1 MVEEKSVTKSLR
13 IKVIRPLLNEDG
25 EIRLRQ
31 LKEKSEQG
39 HVPSNHQFW
48 SEIKKDYPEVVTW
61 NELGGLLTQIQKK
74 ICFIYNKASAN
85 IYSELSRIDFKIKNI
100 DSILS
105 RFGYPEAMKELHDS
119 YFALGV
125 RQKLQGNFSGE
136 KLKELRRATISLP
149 VARSDIF
156 PIPVTMQ
163 NGFKIEEIND
173 KSYSNYGDFVMTI
186 PFPRFEPKK
195 EMDDESK
202 DKIKKLKDK
211 LKLEEDYEKKFE
223 INNEIENIENNFL
236 NKYKPWE
243 KYDFQEG
250 GSKKNIRLL
259 LSTKERK
266 KIDKSTQIKIKNLKE
281 EIKKEKDAG
290 GLKFLRDKL
299 SNLQENLDFGTQ
311 AEIKRVVK
319 GEYKI
324 TWVEINRGKKLG
336 DKNKWF
342 VHLSIKVP
350 IRELELNKEIV
361 GGIDIGC
368 NSPVYCAVN
377 NSFRRL
383 NIQGHDVM
391 FFNKK
396 SIARRRTLL
405 KGNRY
410 KRSGHG
416 SKNKL
421 EPITILTEKNELFRK
436 KIMERWVKEVVNFF
450 VKNQAGIVQMENLE
464 SMNSRADTFFNEKLR
479 TTWPYAKLQNMI
491 SNKLKEQGIEVREV
505 KSKFTSQICSACG
518 HWNNYFTGEY
528 RRDNKFPLFKCKN
541 CEIELSSDYNAAKN
555 IANPNIEK
563 RIEEIE
569 KLINK
574 ESSGRDNKKVVK
586 KQH

>member
-1 MVEEKSVTKSLR
+1 MKGSNEETVTKTLR
-13 IKVIRPLLNEDG
+13 IKIVRPLLNEEG
-25 EIRLRQ
+25 EIELRK
-31 LKEKSEQG
+31 LKGDSKEG
-39 HVPSNHQFW
+39 HIPSNHSFW
-48 SEIKKDYPEVVTW
+48 KEIKEEYPEIVTW

-85 IYSELSRIDFKIKNI
+85 IYSELSRIDFRIKNI

-105 RFGYPEAMKELHDS
+105 RFGYPEAMKELQDS

-125 RQKLQGNFSGE
+125 RQKLQSNFSGE
-136 KLKELRRATISLP
+136 KLKELRKATISLP
-149 VARSDIF
+149 VARSDTF

-173 KSYSNYGDFVMTI
+173 NSDSNYGDFVMTI

-195 EMDDESK
+195 EIDDESK
-202 DKIKKLKDK
+202 DEIKKLKDK
-211 LKLEEDYEKKFE
+211 LKSEENYEKKFE
-223 INNEIENIENNFL
+223 ISKEIEGIENNFL

-243 KYDFQEG
+243 KYDFLEG
-250 GSKKNIRLL
+250 GNKKNIQLL

-266 KIDKSTQIKIKNLKE
+266 KIDKSTQIKIKSIKE
-281 EIKKEKDAG
+281 EIKGEKDSEKI
-290 GLKFLRDKL
+290 KFLQDKL
-299 SNLQENLDFGTQ
+299 GNLQENLDFGTQ

-342 VHLSIKVP
+342 IHLTIRVP
-350 IRELELNKEIV
+350 VRELELNKEIV

-377 NSFRRL
+377 NSFKRL

-396 SIARRRTLL
+396 AIARRRTLL

-410 KRSGHG
+410 KRHGHG

-450 VKNQAGIVQMENLE
+450 VKNQAGTVQMENLE
-464 SMNSRADTFFNEKLR
+464 SMNSRTDTFFNEKLR

-491 SNKLKEQGIEVREV
+491 KNKLQEQGIEVKEV

-528 RRDNKFPLFKCKN
+528 RRENNFPMFECKN
-541 CEIELSSDYNAAKN
+541 CEINLSSDYNAAKN
-555 IANPNIEK
+555 ISNPKIES
-563 RIEEIE
+563 RIEQIE

-574 ESSGRDNKKVVK
+574 EDYSKTKKVIK
-586 KQH
+586 K